1 MSSPAAIRT
10 PPARNRIRQHLWWST
25 GPRGLPAA
33 VPLVCGAY
41 LSFVIAVILVG
52 PFFVSDPSAQD
63 LLHRLRPPTLG
74 SDPTAHPFGTDQLG
88 RDVLSRVVVGTRISV
103 LVAGAGVLVSCV
115 IGTLVGLVAGYYRG
129 PVDEV
134 AMRVVDAQ
142 LAVPFLLLAMTVVG
156 ILGTNVVVVVVAM
169 LLATWVLFARLVR
182 AEVLALRERDF
193 VTAARSLGASDLR
206 ILAIHILP
214 NLFTPLMV
222 LVTLEVSDLILLEAA
237 LDFLGLGVGPPTSSW
252 GQLISDG
259 RAYMIAGAWWL
270 TVFPGAAIVLT
281 VLCVN
286 ALGDWMRSRFGAHV
300 EP

>member
-1 MSSPAAIRT
+1 MSSPAVAGT
-10 PPARNRIRQHLWWST
+10 PPSRNPIREHLWWST
-25 GPRGLPAA
+25 GSRGLPAA

-41 LSFVIAVILVG
+41 LAFIVAVILVG
-52 PFFVSDPSAQD
+52 PVFVTDPSAQD
-63 LLHRLRPPTLG
+63 LLHRLRPPSIG
-74 SDPTAHPFGTDQLG
+74 SGASAHPFGTDQLG

-103 LVAGAGVLVSCV
+103 LVAGAGVAVSCV

-129 PVDEV
+129 LVDEV
-134 AMRVVDAQ
+134 AMRIVDAQ

-156 ILGTNVVVVVVAM
+156 VLGTSVIVVVVAM

-206 ILAIHILP
+206 ILAVHILP
-214 NLFTPLMV
+214 NVFTPLMV
-222 LVTLEVSDLILLEAA
+222 LVTLEVSDLILLESA

-259 RAYMIAGAWWL
+259 RGYMIAGAWWL

>member
-1 MSSPAAIRT
+1 VSTPIAVGS
-10 PPARNRIRQHLWWST
+10 PPAPRGFRGHLWWST
-25 GPRGLPAA
+25 GSRRLPAA
-33 VPLVCGAY
+33 VPLICGGY
-41 LSFVIAVILVG
+41 LAFVLALILVG
-52 PFFVSDPSAQD
+52 PFFVGDPSAQD
-63 LLHRLRPPTLG
+63 LLHRLRPPSLG
-74 SDPTAHPFGTDQLG
+74 AGASAHPFGTDQLG

-103 LVAGAGVLVSCV
+103 LVAGAGVAVSCV

-134 AMRVVDAQ
+134 AMRIVDAQ
-142 LAVPFLLLAMTVVG
+142 LAVPFLLLAMTIVG
-156 ILGTNVVVVVVAM
+156 ILGTSVIVVIVAM

-193 VTAARSLGASDLR
+193 VIAARSLGASDMR

-214 NLFTPLMV
+214 NIFTPLMV

-286 ALGDWMRSRFGAHV
+286 ALGDWMRSRFGANV